1 VDLHGLSDPRLIS
14 HISTSPARILNTTR
28 KDSLFGKKARLLATV
43 LLKESRTGS
52 PRELTRSVKALTMSA
67 FGSEDETVHYR
78 FS

>member
-1 VDLHGLSDPRLIS
+1 M
-14 HISTSPARILNTTR
+14 LNTTR
-28 KDSLFGKKARLLATV
+28 KVSLFGKKVRLLATV

-52 PRELTRSVKALTMSA
+52 PRGLTRSVKALTMSA